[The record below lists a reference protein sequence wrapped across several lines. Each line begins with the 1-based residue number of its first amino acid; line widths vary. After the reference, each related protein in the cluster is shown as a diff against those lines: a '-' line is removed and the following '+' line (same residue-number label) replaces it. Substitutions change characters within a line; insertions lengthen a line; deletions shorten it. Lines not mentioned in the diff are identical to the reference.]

1 MDQSSGT
8 DDELFSLS
16 VNVVKSGI
24 SAICD
29 TIHKTSNHNGD
40 MREQNEHYEVIT
52 REQRAN
58 SEQLENEEKES
69 VTKLEGGQGG
79 PNMREGTRS
88 IQCQTS
94 EALEGKVVAEIK
106 QVQVQ
111 QEIDGMSS
119 DYIQFWS
126 SNLFLV
132 NKSKPSESNCSFWRQ
147 KPLFSN

>member
-16 VNVVKSGI
+16 ANVVKSGI

-119 DYIQFWS
+119 DYIHVWS

-132 NKSKPSESNCSFWRQ
+132 NESKPSEPSE
-147 KPLFSN
+147 LI